1 MEEKMR
7 RFKQLLSYEEDVDI
21 LKRNTSGVLGV
32 LDQQGYPYTV
42 PLSYVYV
49 NHSLLFH
56 SAIKGHKIDS
66 IEKNQKASFCVID
79 QDRVI
84 PEKYTTAYRSVIA
97 FGKISIVADE
107 KKKRKYIDL
116 LAKKYRP
123 GFEEERKK
131 EIEMT
136 WDHFVILKMDI
147 EKLTGKQGKELMNR

>member
-1 MEEKMR
+1 MKEKMR
-7 RFKQLLSYEEDVDI
+7 RYRQLLSMEEDIDI
-21 LKRNTSGVLGV
+21 LKRNTSGVLAL

-49 NHSLLFH
+49 DHYLLFH
-56 SAIKGHKIDS
+56 SAKEGHKIDS
-66 IEKNQKASFCVID
+66 VLHYEKASFCVID
-79 QDRVI
+79 QDTVI

-97 FGKISIVADE
+97 FGKIYLEKDEE
-107 KKKRKYIDL
+107 KKKQYIDI
-116 LAKKYRP
+116 LARKYRP

-147 EKLTGKQGKELMNR
+147 EKMTGKQGKELMNR